1 MVWSMMGIL
10 DHATSVRYGITDTI
24 TRQMSNRRVRPNY
37 GIDGRERGGVFEAK
51 KLGSRSACGGV
62 PMGV

>member
-51 KLGSRSACGGV
+51 KLGS
-62 PMGV
+62 